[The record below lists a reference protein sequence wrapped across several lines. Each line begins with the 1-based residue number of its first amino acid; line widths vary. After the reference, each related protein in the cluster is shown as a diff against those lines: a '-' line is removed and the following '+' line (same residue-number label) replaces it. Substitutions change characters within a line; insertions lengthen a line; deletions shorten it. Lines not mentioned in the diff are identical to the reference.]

1 MYERHLKW
9 NNYRILEEG
18 FYIQKI
24 KILRNL
30 LQISPK
36 PQILTFL
43 SLSLKILLLLQN
55 PLWKINI
62 NFHIYI
68 IDNHLIILRKNNKLH
83 KSNKEE

>member
-55 PLWKINI
+55 PL
-62 NFHIYI
+62 
-68 IDNHLIILRKNNKLH
+68 
-83 KSNKEE
+83 